1 MKSESERDRQ
11 WADYWA
17 KRATGRTEAVRAGLI
32 ILTRQDSRLQVACPY
47 DPLFVALAQ
56 GAGATWRYKSK
67 VWSFP
72 SGEWLTGLHAIV
84 KCFGRHRLSPDWL
97 HYLDTENAKCQKS

>member
-1 MKSESERDRQ
+1 MSSDRDKQ

-17 KRATGRTEAVRAGLI
+17 KRAQGRNDAVRAGLI
-32 ILTRQDSRLQVACPY
+32 IITRQDSRLQIACPY

-56 GAGATWRYKSK
+56 GAEATWRYKSK

-72 SGEWLTGLHAIV
+72 SGQWVAGLRAV
-84 KCFGRHRLSPDWL
+84 VLCFGRHRLSPDWE
-97 HYLDTENAKCQKS
+97 HYLETETQRHE